1 MPGNSLLL
9 ACLAMA
15 VCGTALVTAQDDE
28 TVVRD
33 TPGDFDGDGKADRGH
48 WKSDG
53 TWELDLAA
61 NGFGEMDVKLTG
73 CGDRS
78 MAAET
83 DDVNG
88 DGKTDL
94 RLRVSAT
101 DALVDLAANGFGR
114 WDQHEVTTPQ
124 SGKQVRKLLDGKM
137 VTVLEHA
144 DNVVPFRLMLPTFDV
159 VEAESSSD
167 SDAPA
172 PESDAATEKV
182 EEPAQ
187 NDPEPTSDSGAETTD
202 DPPAEPRT
210 DEVMIDGILAAS
222 SGQPLNEAERSL
234 LRSLLF
240 SDSSYVFGVT
250 KRRPF
255 VPSYAIRMT
264 HKKTS
269 VDILVDTDGAMLML
283 LHGDNRVTLN
293 CDLAMSRLQLLLARI
308 QPETPAKDDSADKEP
323 ISCVD

>member
-9 ACLAMA
+9 ACLAIA
-15 VCGTALVTAQDDE
+15 VCGTAIVTAQDDE

-33 TPGDFDGDGKADRGH
+33 TPGDFDGDGKADQGH

-61 NGFGEMDVKLTG
+61 NGFGETDVKLTG

-83 DDVNG
+83 DDADG
-88 DGKTDL
+88 DGKSDL

-101 DALVDLAANGFGR
+101 DALVDLAANGYGR
-114 WDQHEVTTPQ
+114 WDQHEITTPQ
-124 SGKQVRKLLDGKM
+124 SGKQIRKLLNEKM
-137 VTVLEHA
+137 VNVLEHA
-144 DNVVPFRLMLPTFDV
+144 DSVVPYRLTLPTFDV
-159 VEAESSSD
+159 VEAESPSD

-172 PESDAATEKV
+172 PESDATTDTV

-187 NDPEPTSDSGAETTD
+187 NDPEKTGDSD
-202 DPPAEPRT
+202 AEPRADDVT
-210 DEVMIDGILAAS
+210 IDGIVAAS
-222 SGQPLNEAERSL
+222 TGQPLNVAERSL

-255 VPSYAIRMT
+255 VPSYAFRMT
-264 HKKTS
+264 QKKDS

-283 LHGDNRVTLN
+283 LHGDHRVTLN
-293 CDLAMSRLQLLLARI
+293 CDRAMSRLQLLLARI

-323 ISCVD
+323 TSCVE